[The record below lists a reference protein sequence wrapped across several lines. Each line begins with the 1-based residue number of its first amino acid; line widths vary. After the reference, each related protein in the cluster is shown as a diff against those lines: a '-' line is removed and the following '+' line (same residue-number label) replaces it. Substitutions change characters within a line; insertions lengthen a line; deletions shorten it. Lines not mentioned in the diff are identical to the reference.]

1 MVWYIV
7 FNLVSALK
15 NFVNLVQYVFISLV
29 LLNQVEDNTQNQM
42 SMSKL
47 T

>member
-15 NFVNLVQYVFISLV
+15 NFVNLIQYVFISLV